1 MRGAADMRAASTPSD
16 RRTED
21 AVEAEREEAPVREG
35 ADAPEPHISSPVLI
49 LAGPSPAVSELT
61 QRLRGL
67 DVKVLHAPTPD
78 SARHLITEEQP
89 QLLVVD
95 ARSSRRIPGVEE
107 TVPELRRLM
116 EDAAALVWFDA
127 DVEFAA
133 VTALCEPVDDHMASR
148 IDVEESLRRLHFL
161 TGRLPERREG
171 ERLVVGDLQMDTA
184 ARTVRRGEKDIDLSD
199 TEFRLLRLLMR
210 HARTVLPKTEILQ
223 QVWEYEFAGQANI
236 VELYI
241 SYVRKKIEADMPR
254 MIHTVRGA
262 GYVLRPAEP
271 PRPVD
276 GPSDGPP
283 DEEARDEAGGD
294 AQDDGA
300 PARTSDPDTADY

>member
-1 MRGAADMRAASTPSD
+1 MSIQ
-16 RRTED
+16 ED
-21 AVEAEREEAPVREG
+21 AGTPG
-35 ADAPEPHISSPVLI
+35 SSADPASLRVSSPVLV

-67 DVKVLHAPTPD
+67 DVKVLHAPNREIAAK
-78 SARHLITEEQP
+78 SAEEDGP
-89 QLLVVD
+89 EVLVVD
-95 ARSSRRIPGVEE
+95 ARASRRIPQLEE
-107 TVPELRRLM
+107 SLEELHRLR
-116 EDAAALVWFDA
+116 EHTAALIWFDA
-127 DVEFAA
+127 DAELGEILG
-133 VTALCEPVDDHMASR
+133 LCRPVDDHMAGT

-171 ERLVVGDLQMDTA
+171 ERLEVGDLELDTT
-184 ARTVRRGEKDIDLSD
+184 ARTVRRAGRDIDLSD

-210 HARTVLPKTEILQ
+210 HARTVLSKSEILQ

-262 GYVLRPAEP
+262 GYVLRPAAAALS
-271 PRPVD
+271 
-276 GPSDGPP
+276 G
-283 DEEARDEAGGD
+283 EEREESGEEVTE
-294 AQDDGA
+294 
-300 PARTSDPDTADY
+300 R